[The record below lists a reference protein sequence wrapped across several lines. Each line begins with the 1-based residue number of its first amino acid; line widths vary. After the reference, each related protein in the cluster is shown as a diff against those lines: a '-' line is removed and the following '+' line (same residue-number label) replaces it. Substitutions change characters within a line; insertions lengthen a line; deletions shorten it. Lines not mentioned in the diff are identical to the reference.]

1 MSGDATT
8 SVESPKSSPAVS
20 GADQAATTKIDPQTS
35 GAFWEFCRMIARP
48 LCVFLFDLKVYRR
61 HHVPRTG
68 GVLIVSNHQS
78 YLDPVL
84 VGVYLRRPMSYLAKS
99 ELFAGNRF
107 FAWLIRRLR
116 AFPVKQGA
124 GDVGA
129 VKEMVRRLKE
139 GHVLNLYPEGSRT
152 VTGEIG
158 PIEPGAALVIRR
170 AGVPVV
176 PVAIDGSFEAWP
188 KGQKRFRPYPIRVM
202 YGPPLNIE
210 GMKANEITAVID
222 RTLRRMLEELRGMR
236 RGGS

>member
-8 SVESPKSSPAVS
+8 SVEAPKAAAVAS
-20 GADQAATTKIDPQTS
+20 GADQPATQIDPHTP
-35 GAFWEFCRMIARP
+35 GVFWEISRMFCRP
-48 LCVFLFDLKVYRR
+48 FCVFLFDLKVYGR
-61 HHVPRTG
+61 HHVPNTG

-84 VGVYLRRPMSYLAKS
+84 VGVYLRRPMSFLAKS
-99 ELFAGNRF
+99 ELFSGNRF

-129 VKEMVRRLKE
+129 VREMVRRLKE

-152 VTGEIG
+152 ETGEIA
-158 PIEPGAALVIRR
+158 PIEAGAALVIRR

-176 PVAIDGSFEAWP
+176 PVAIDGSFDAWP
-188 KGQKRFRPYPIRVM
+188 KGRKRFRPYPIRVL
-202 YGPPLNIE
+202 YGPPMQIE
-210 GMKANEITAVID
+210 GMKAAEITEVID
-222 RTLRRMLEELRGMR
+222 RTLHRMLEELRGMR